1 MSLFVS
7 LKEIL
12 NESVVEQI
20 AKLNSEKPEKIQK
33 AIDALGA
40 TVVGGL
46 LKRITNEY
54 GINLVFNQVQK
65 SDLATN
71 QLETTLKTAN
81 DFSDLSASG
90 DKIFHAFLP
99 SLKSPV
105 SAMVARHSG
114 VRNSLVS
121 LLCGVVAAGVLAA
134 LKKKVGEKN
143 LQPDSL
149 AAYLSDQR
157 ESLLEVAPD
166 LNPLLIET
174 LGLRPLLEK
183 FAIAPIESASGA
195 VRSVDSKEMSQPFL
209 MNDVADAEPTDWQP
223 YLKWFGIAALV
234 VGVVAG
240 GIYFWNQRSED
251 TTTTDSET
259 TALAESEARTVQE
272 PVAKDTTAKDTVVA
286 VAAAV
291 MNPMN
296 SYLTDAAAKA
306 GKTFKFDK
314 VDFEDNTLQLKPD
327 AKQPVQDLVK
337 LLQAHPTAEIKLVLF
352 ANDAKLPMTNKMLA
366 VKRVF
371 ALKQQLIDAGIGFV
385 RIDVDGRGNGVNV
398 KDSTN
403 RNRTPLREV
412 YVKFVKK

>member
-20 AKLNSEKPEKIQK
+20 AKLNGEKPEKIQK

-46 LKRITNEY
+46 LKRITSEY

-65 SDLATN
+65 SDLATH
-71 QLETTLKTAN
+71 QLETTLKTAS

-121 LLCGVVAAGVLAA
+121 LLCGVVASGVLAA
-134 LKKKVGEKN
+134 LKKKVAEKN

-157 ESLLEVAPD
+157 EGLLEVAPD

-174 LGLRPLLEK
+174 LGLKPLLEK
-183 FAIAPIESASGA
+183 FAIAPVESASGA
-195 VRSVDSKEMSQPFL
+195 VRSADSKEVSQPFL
-209 MNDVADAEPTDWQP
+209 MNEVADAEPTDWGP
-223 YLKWFGIAALV
+223 YLKWFGIAAVV

-240 GIYFWNQRSED
+240 GIYFWNQRSQD
-251 TTTTDSET
+251 TTAADSET
-259 TALAESEARTVQE
+259 TTLAESEARTVKE
-272 PVAKDTTAKDTVVA
+272 PVAKDTIVAKKDTNT
-286 VAAAV
+286 VAAA
-291 MNPMN
+291 NPMAA
-296 SYLTDAAAKA
+296 YLGDATAKV
-306 GKTFKFDK
+306 GKTFKFEK
-314 VDFEDNTLQLKPD
+314 VDFEDNTLQLKPE
-327 AKQPVQDLVK
+327 AKQPVQDLAT
-337 LLQAHPTAEIKLVLF
+337 LLKAHPTAEVKLVLF

-403 RNRTPLREV
+403 RNRTPLREI